1 MIRARKIVTVTAGD
15 HCFHLVIVGE
25 TVSVV
30 PCTATRESRRY
41 RAYATHATPSA
52 LMAWPALSCTL

>member
-30 PCTATRESRRY
+30 PRAATRESRRY
-41 RAYATHATPSA
+41 KAYAAHRPRR
-52 LMAWPALSCTL
+52 LR